1 MCLCKGNLGAWR
13 TLHYQ
18 ATTRH
23 AAVSLTWYIPSLKR
37 PAKGLCLLRKLHSR
51 QTTLQ
56 RDKPITTLN
65 LIPQYLNVNPASL
78 LLCPFS
84 LSIDSKVENS
94 HLSSILPCSV
104 GYILDS
110 HLTGSISPE
119 TAWQGFCLSFSRS
132 RDSGW
137 RTDAQIQVMMVKLKR
152 RKWL

>member
-110 HLTGSISPE
+110 HVSTLPVANRSTNTILTSSP
-119 TAWQGFCLSFSRS
+119 AVYL
-132 RDSGW
+132 
-137 RTDAQIQVMMVKLKR
+137 LR
-152 RKWL
+152 RPGKDFA